1 MSASAATVSS
11 VPAAPALAGSTL
23 PLGIGIVGLVVAAAG
38 FVVDGP
44 QAAATGWLTAMVFWT
59 GIAVGMLFLIMLGYI
74 FDAGWSVVLRR
85 QAEHAVSVF
94 KWLAVLFLP
103 LLLLTWFY
111 QPDLLWRWMNPD
123 FDLAAVGGHGTVAT
137 DILYGKKSGFLSMG
151 GFTLRAVAY
160 FAIWIGLAA
169 VFRRNSFF
177 QDADGDPKW
186 TISSRKWAAAG
197 LALTALSA
205 TFAAID
211 WVKSLEYHWF
221 STMYGVWYF
230 ANGMR
235 GALSVM
241 AIICIVGLAKGSFTG
256 VVNRTHLYDVGKLML
271 AFTVFWAYI
280 TFSQYFL
287 IWNANVPEET
297 FWYNLREVL
306 HNGEASQWKYVGFFI
321 VFGHFLVPFLYLLS
335 YKVKVVPKL
344 LTPIALWILL
354 TSLVDVCYN
363 ILPFRRDAAG
373 DPLPFL
379 NLQLVWVLA
388 AVIGVGGVCV
398 WAYLRSFPTTKL
410 IPIRDPRIQ
419 ESLQHRE

>member
-1 MSASAATVSS
+1 MSSSDASIHSAPAT
-11 VPAAPALAGSTL
+11 PALAGSSL
-23 PLGIGIVGLVVAAAG
+23 PLGIGVAGLVVAAAG
-38 FVVDGP
+38 FFVDGP
-44 QAAATGWLTAMVFWT
+44 QAAAAGWLTAIVFWV

-74 FDAGWSVVLRR
+74 FDAGWSIVLRR
-85 QAEHAVSVF
+85 QVEHVVSVF
-94 KWLAVLFLP
+94 QWLAILFLP
-103 LLLLTWFY
+103 LLLLSWFY

-123 FDLAAVGGHGTVAT
+123 FDFASVGGHGTVAT
-137 DILYGKKSGFLSMG
+137 DILYAKKSGFLSMG

-160 FAIWIGLAA
+160 FGIWIGLAA
-169 VFRRNSFF
+169 LFRRNSFS

-186 TISSRKWAAAG
+186 TLSSRKWAAAG
-197 LALTALSA
+197 LALTAVSS

-230 ANGMR
+230 SNGMR
-235 GALSVM
+235 GALSIL
-241 AIICIVGLAKGSFTG
+241 ALIAIVGLARGTFTG

-306 HNGEASQWKYVGFFI
+306 HNGEASQWKYVGLAI
-321 VFGHFLVPFLYLLS
+321 LFGHFLLPFLVLLS
-335 YKVKVVPKL
+335 YKVKVTPKAL
-344 LTPIALWILL
+344 APIALWILA
-354 TSLVDVCYN
+354 TSLLDVCYN
-363 ILPFRRDAAG
+363 VLPFRKDALG

-379 NLQLVWVLA
+379 NLQLVWTLA
-388 AVIGVGGVCV
+388 AVVGMGGICV
-398 WAYLRSFPTTKL
+398 WSYLRSFPTAKL

-419 ESLQHRE
+419 ESLSHRE

>member
-1 MSASAATVSS
+1 MSSSDASIPSAH
-11 VPAAPALAGSTL
+11 AAPALAGSSL
-23 PLGIGIVGLVVAAAG
+23 PLGIGVAGLAVAAAG
-38 FVVDGP
+38 FFVDGP
-44 QAAATGWLTAMVFWT
+44 QAAAAGWLTAIVFWV

-74 FDAGWSVVLRR
+74 FDAGWSIVLRR
-85 QAEHAVSVF
+85 QVEHVVSVF
-94 KWLAVLFLP
+94 KWLALLFLP
-103 LLLLTWFY
+103 LLLLSWFY
-111 QPDLLWRWMNPD
+111 QPDVLWRWMNPSFD
-123 FDLAAVGGHGTVAT
+123 FASVGGHGTVAT

-169 VFRRNSFF
+169 VFRRNSFS

-186 TISSRKWAAAG
+186 TLSSRKWAAAG
-197 LALTALSA
+197 LALTAVSS

-230 ANGMR
+230 SNGMR
-235 GALSVM
+235 GALSVL
-241 AIICIVGLAKGSFTG
+241 ALISIVGLARGTFTG

-306 HNGEASQWKYVGFFI
+306 HNGAASQWKWVGLAI
-321 VFGHFLVPFLYLLS
+321 LFGHFLVPFLVLLS
-335 YKVKVVPKL
+335 YKVKVTPKAL
-344 LTPIALWILL
+344 AAIAVWILA
-354 TSLVDVCYN
+354 TSLLDVCYN
-363 ILPFRRDAAG
+363 ILPFRKDSFG

-379 NLQLVWVLA
+379 DLHLVWTLA
-388 AVIGVGGVCV
+388 AVVGMGGICV
-398 WAYLRSFPTTKL
+398 WSYLRSFPTAKL
-410 IPIRDPRIQ
+410 IPIRDPRIA
-419 ESLQHRE
+419 ESLGHRE

>member
-1 MSASAATVSS
+1 MSSSAATFSS
-11 VPAAPALAGSTL
+11 APAAPAPLGSTL
-23 PLGIGIVGLVVAAAG
+23 PLGLGLAGLAVAAAG

-44 QAAATGWLTAMVFWT
+44 QAAAAGWLTAMVFWV
-59 GIAVGMLFLIMLGYI
+59 GIAVGFLFLLMLGYI

-85 QAEHAVSVF
+85 QLEHLVSVF

-103 LLLLTWFY
+103 LLLLSWFY

-123 FDLAAVGGHGTVAT
+123 FDFASVGGHGTVAT

-160 FAIWIGLAA
+160 FGIWIGLAA
-169 VFRRNSFF
+169 LFRRNSFS

-186 TISSRKWAAAG
+186 TLSSRKWAAAG
-197 LALTALSA
+197 LALTAVSS

-235 GALSVM
+235 GALSVV
-241 AIICIVGLAKGSFTG
+241 ALLCIVGLARGTFTG
-256 VVNRTHLYDVGKLML
+256 VVNRTHLYDVGKLMF

-297 FWYNLREVL
+297 FWYNLREML
-306 HNGEASQWKYVGFFI
+306 HDGSPSQWKFVGFAI

-335 YKVKVVPKL
+335 YKAKVTPKL
-344 LTPIALWILL
+344 LAPVAIWILA
-354 TSLVDVCYN
+354 TSLLDVCYN
-363 ILPFRRDAAG
+363 VLPFRKDALG

-379 NLQLVWVLA
+379 NLQLVWTLA
-388 AVIGVGGVCV
+388 AVVGIGGICV
-398 WAYLRSFPTTKL
+398 WSYLRSFPTAKL
-410 IPIRDPRIQ
+410 IPVRDPRIQ
-419 ESLQHRE
+419 ESLNHRE